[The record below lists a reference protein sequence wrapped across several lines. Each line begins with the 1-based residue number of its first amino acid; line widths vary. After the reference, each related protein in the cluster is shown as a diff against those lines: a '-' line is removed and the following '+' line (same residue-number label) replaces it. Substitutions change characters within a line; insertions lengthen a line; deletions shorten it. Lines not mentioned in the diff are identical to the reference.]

1 MDLAGYLAVV
11 RRRLVAIV
19 LCVFAG
25 AAGGL
30 ALAFS
35 GNDVYQAS
43 SRTIVD
49 MPAATQ
55 LQEALAGA
63 QLSEHLLQ
71 TYAQI
76 VSSNAIAAR
85 TAQIAGINP
94 ADVRGTLRGRL
105 ETQTFLIDIT
115 ATSSSPAKAKQ
126 IADAGAQALAAEVA
140 DFEKDRPDPVT
151 VQVLDQA
158 GLPQTPISPRKK
170 LDVVL
175 GVILGLV
182 AGLGVA
188 AILEALDK
196 TVKGPAQAARAMR
209 TPLLAAVPLFSGRRL
224 LAVTRDGPAPA
235 VEAFRALRTAIQF
248 RGPVGAPRH
257 LLVTS
262 PSPSEGKTTV
272 AVNVAAAMALGGSSV
287 ALVDADLRDG
297 AVAKAFGLPRTPGLS
312 GVLSG
317 HVDPD
322 TALVH
327 QDDNLWVMT
336 AGDAVANPAEL
347 LGSEGLVALL
357 ERLSE
362 FDVVIFDVPPV
373 LSVTDAVVLAAHV
386 DAVVLVARHGK
397 TDRAAAAEARRRLD
411 AVGAQVVGFVLN
423 AVPRGEVNQFPS
435 DDSGD
440 GTRTTTSAG
449 ALAEPASISG

>member
-1 MDLAGYLAVV
+1 VDLAGYLAVL

-35 GNDVYQAS
+35 GHDVYQAT

-71 TYAQI
+71 TYAQ
-76 VSSNAIAAR
+76 VASSNALAAR
-85 TAQIAGINP
+85 TAQIAGLNP
-94 ADVRGTLRGRL
+94 ADVRGSLRARV

-115 ATSSSPAKAKQ
+115 ATSSSPTRAQQ
-126 IADAGAQALAAEVA
+126 IANAAAQALAAEVA
-140 DFEKDRPDPVT
+140 DFEKNRPDPVT

-158 GLPQTPISPRKK
+158 GLPQVPISPRKK
-170 LDVVL
+170 LDIVL

-188 AILEALDK
+188 AVLEALDK
-196 TVKGPAQAARAMR
+196 TLKGPGQAARAMR
-209 TPLLAAVPLFSGRRL
+209 TQLLGAVPLFAGRRL

-248 RGPVGAPRH
+248 SGPGGGPRQ

-287 ALVDADLRDG
+287 AVIDADLRDG

-312 GVLSG
+312 GVLAG
-317 HVDPD
+317 RADVD

-327 QDDNLWVMT
+327 HDDNLWVMT
-336 AGDAVANPAEL
+336 AGDPVANPAEL
-347 LGSEGLVALL
+347 LGSEAMAALVD
-357 ERLSE
+357 RLSD
-362 FDVVIFDVPPV
+362 FDVVVFDVPPV

-386 DAVVLVARHGK
+386 DAVVLVARHAK
-397 TDRAAAAEARRRLD
+397 TDRAAAVEARRRLD

-435 DDSGD
+435 DDAGD
-440 GTRTTTSAG
+440 VTQATPAAG
-449 ALAEPASISG
+449 ALAEPARISG